1 MQIVK
6 RIVSLFVLLG
16 MITGIIIPVYADEL
30 KEKQEQLQEINQRI
44 YQQQKNIQEAQQR
57 ENTIMGQLQSLQKD
71 INRTE
76 NDLEFLIKQIN
87 DLQKDIK
94 QTEEE
99 IAAMEEQLEV
109 QSEILSDRLVHIYEK
124 GQASYLEVLLAA
136 TDVRDFLT
144 RYEMLNYIVKQ
155 DVDLIET
162 IAAKKEEL
170 TEKKAA
176 LEKKAEELEAI
187 EKEQENK
194 REQLRQ
200 QKNNQDRLLTN
211 VRREKSAYE
220 QALAEL
226 EQTSKQ
232 IEAMIRQIQSGGGN
246 PSLGTGTYTWPT
258 PGYTGITSPYGMR
271 FHPVLKENRMHT
283 GVDLRAPMG
292 ANIVA
297 ADSGTII
304 QTGWMGGYGQV
315 VIIDHGNQVS
325 TLYAHQSKI
334 LVNTGDT
341 VYKGQTIGKV
351 GSTGWSTGPHL
362 HFEVRINGK
371 HTDPMQYISK

>member
-1 MQIVK
+1 VQIVK

-283 GVDLRAPMG
+283 GVDLGAPMG

>member
-1 MQIVK
+1 VQIVK

>member
-1 MQIVK
+1 VQIVK

-283 GVDLRAPMG
+283 GVDLRSTHGSEHCRSRQWNRLFRLAGWEAMG
-292 ANIVA
+292 RLSSSITATRCQPFMLI
-297 ADSGTII
+297 
-304 QTGWMGGYGQV
+304 
-315 VIIDHGNQVS
+315 
-325 TLYAHQSKI
+325 
-334 LVNTGDT
+334 
-341 VYKGQTIGKV
+341 KV
-351 GSTGWSTGPHL
+351 KYWSTQVTQFIKARL
-362 HFEVRINGK
+362 LAR
-371 HTDPMQYISK
+371 